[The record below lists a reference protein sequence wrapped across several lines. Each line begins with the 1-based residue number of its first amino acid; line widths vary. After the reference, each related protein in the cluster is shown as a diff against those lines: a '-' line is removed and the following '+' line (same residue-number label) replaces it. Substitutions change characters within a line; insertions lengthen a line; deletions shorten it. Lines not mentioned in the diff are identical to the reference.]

1 MIKYLVLLSFILS
14 NILFGSAILFGG
26 EKTQTVNFN
35 SEPNGAIVKIDGLER
50 CTTPCTLELERHR
63 YNNVEFTKDGYHKS
77 SITLVNDD
85 IRPIFWANI
94 LFIIPAYST
103 ADMVSNRAYE
113 YSQDKYFVELKK
125 KY

>member
-1 MIKYLVLLSFILS
+1 MLS
-14 NILFGSAILFGG
+14 NLSFGSAILFGG
-26 EKTQTVNFN
+26 GKTQTVHFN
-35 SEPNGAIVKIDGLER
+35 SEPNGARVKIDSVER
-50 CTTPCTLELERHR
+50 CVTPCTLELERHR
-63 YNNVEFTKDGYHKS
+63 YSNVEFTKDSYHSS

-113 YSQDKYFVELKK
+113 YSQDQYFVELKK
-125 KY
+125 KD